1 MFLLSR
7 KDENINEEGLNVQSF
22 INDTY
27 CTITKAALQERGHD
41 CFIIDHSWEV
51 LNVSLLIFFDINN
64 KSHLKIKMK
73 TTSNLN
79 QKDISNDL
87 SNTDE
92 VMLSTSAKAFALLSH
107 ASNAVVQCL
116 TSKKYFFDLA
126 TIFLKKQIEKKNSI
140 NSSKKSENTDK
151 QINSNNACINDFSES
166 TQASSN
172 MHNYEEVDDDLLD
185 ENNWLL
191 SSNII
196 ISRLAAI
203 FQNIIEQDTDHL
215 KESAQLLILF
225 LPFADNSSVFDLLS
239 ASCSNNLIK
248 PNFFH
253 HLAKLDIINE
263 ILKIICMFKVGN
275 KRIDETTVITDKSIS
290 QNIEPLKTDENYS
303 DSDFI
308 ILISNI
314 LSILSIISR
323 NKYILQNVNSNNQLF
338 SVLSQFASLG
348 TLEISIKN
356 NLWRTISAICTSQTI
371 KNHDIFL
378 KFLFYK
384 AMRIVSDPYTTLNM
398 YHTYVIDFLTKIMK
412 FEPKFFI
419 EDDSIMLK
427 SIIEVISRLIA
438 QFPDSTN
445 FQSSIAR
452 FIISSIENH
461 NTNTFAHLFS
471 KSNFK
476 DTIILEKVVKE
487 LLPLVIVTAQSKSAR
502 SAAAANCVSVMYR
515 VSTLSNS
522 NSIIS
527 QFCNSNPL
535 YKNFMNNFMNDYI
548 VKLGSNYGGSM
559 NEETASF
566 KTLNQLANE
575 IRMNQNHVIFV

>member
-1 MFLLSR
+1 MFLLGR
-7 KDENINEEGLNVQSF
+7 KEENVNEEGLNVQTF

-27 CTITKAALQERGHD
+27 CTITKAASQERSHD
-41 CFIIDHSWEV
+41 NFIVDHCWEI
-51 LNVSLLIFFDINN
+51 LNLSLLIFFDIND

-73 TTSNLN
+73 SKLLQSDKTDNYFEN
-79 QKDISNDL
+79 N
-87 SNTDE
+87 DE
-92 VMLSTSAKAFALLSH
+92 VMLSTSAKAFAILSH
-107 ASNAVVQCL
+107 ASSMVVQCL
-116 TSKKYFFDLA
+116 TSKKYFYYLSLV
-126 TIFLKKQIEKKNSI
+126 FLRMQIKKKNISNFRKSNEKC
-140 NSSKKSENTDK
+140 NSSD
-151 QINSNNACINDFSES
+151 INPNDEEFPNSTSNSDFSEATISEKS
-166 TQASSN
+166 TDMN
-172 MHNYEEVDDDLLD
+172 EKVDEDLLD
-185 ENNWLL
+185 EKNWLL
-191 SSNII
+191 SSEII
-196 ISRLAAI
+196 INRLASI
-203 FQNIIEQDTDHL
+203 FQNIIEQDSDHF
-215 KESAQLLILF
+215 KDSAQLLIYF
-225 LPFADNSSVFDLLS
+225 LPFSDKPSVFDLFTTS
-239 ASCSNNLIK
+239 FSNNFIK

-253 HLAKLDIINE
+253 HLTKFEIVDE
-263 ILKIICMFKVGN
+263 ILNIISSFEIGN
-275 KRIDETTVITDKSIS
+275 KGIDGAITD
-290 QNIEPLKTDENYS
+290 NYNQ
-303 DSDFI
+303 DTKD
-308 ILISNI
+308 LISNS
-314 LSILSIISR
+314 LSALSVISR
-323 NKYILQNVNSNNQLF
+323 NKYLIQNVNANNRLF
-338 SVLSQFASLG
+338 SLLSQFASHNNI
-348 TLEISIKN
+348 EISIKN
-356 NLWRTISAICTSQTI
+356 SLWKVISAVCNAQAI
-371 KNHDIFL
+371 KKHDTFL

-384 AMRIVSDPYTTLNM
+384 AMRIVSDPYTKLNI
-398 YHTYVIDFLTKIMK
+398 YHTYAIDFLTKIMK

-502 SAAAANCVSVMYR
+502 SAAAANCISVMYR

>member
-191 SSNII
+191 S
-196 ISRLAAI
+196 
-203 FQNIIEQDTDHL
+203 
-215 KESAQLLILF
+215 
-225 LPFADNSSVFDLLS
+225 
-239 ASCSNNLIK
+239 
-248 PNFFH
+248 
-253 HLAKLDIINE
+253 
-263 ILKIICMFKVGN
+263 
-275 KRIDETTVITDKSIS
+275 
-290 QNIEPLKTDENYS
+290 
-303 DSDFI
+303 
-308 ILISNI
+308 
-314 LSILSIISR
+314 
-323 NKYILQNVNSNNQLF
+323 
-338 SVLSQFASLG
+338 
-348 TLEISIKN
+348 
-356 NLWRTISAICTSQTI
+356 
-371 KNHDIFL
+371 
-378 KFLFYK
+378 
-384 AMRIVSDPYTTLNM
+384 
-398 YHTYVIDFLTKIMK
+398 
-412 FEPKFFI
+412 
-419 EDDSIMLK
+419 
-427 SIIEVISRLIA
+427 
-438 QFPDSTN
+438 
-445 FQSSIAR
+445 
-452 FIISSIENH
+452 
-461 NTNTFAHLFS
+461 
-471 KSNFK
+471 
-476 DTIILEKVVKE
+476 
-487 LLPLVIVTAQSKSAR
+487 
-502 SAAAANCVSVMYR
+502 
-515 VSTLSNS
+515 
-522 NSIIS
+522 
-527 QFCNSNPL
+527 
-535 YKNFMNNFMNDYI
+535 
-548 VKLGSNYGGSM
+548 
-559 NEETASF
+559 
-566 KTLNQLANE
+566 
-575 IRMNQNHVIFV
+575 